1 MRESRRF
8 SGGGTPRGQGW
19 LRGLALALLMVVPML
34 AAATSVA
41 AQDDIVV
48 TMVTDTAGL
57 GDQNFND
64 LAFRGGTQA
73 AEDFGVT
80 FEALESETPADY
92 VRNLTQAAEQ
102 STLTVAVGFLLA
114 EALAEVAP
122 QYPDKQFLFID
133 GVVEGDNI
141 ASVTFKEH
149 QSSFLTG
156 IIAGLTTKTGIVG
169 YLGGQRIPPVIRYEV
184 GWVSGVKSVNPN
196 ADVRIV
202 YADTFN
208 DPALGNEITLT
219 MYNQGADIVQAAAGR
234 TGVGSFDAAKAA
246 GIGKWVVAAD
256 TDQSQLGAEYQ
267 LCVAQKGVDTAVYLV
282 SQQVVEGNFQGGVQ
296 DLGLAE
302 QGVDLTNVAASV
314 SPDTVAVADAY
325 KQAIIDGQ
333 ITVPATDDE
342 LAAFQPTTPEQLG
355 LSATPAETPVGSPVA
370 SPAASPAS

>member
-1 MRESRRF
+1 MWGSRRYF
-8 SGGGTPRGQGW
+8 GKGT
-19 LRGLALALLMVVPML
+19 LRGLALALLLVVPMV
-34 AAATSVA
+34 AAANHAA

-73 AEDFGVT
+73 ADEFGIS
-80 FEALESETPADY
+80 FEVLESESPADY
-92 VRNLTQAAEQ
+92 VRNLTQAAES

-114 EALAEVAP
+114 DALIDVAP

-133 GVVEGDNI
+133 GVVEEDNV

-156 IIAGLTTKTGIVG
+156 VIAGLTTQTGTVG
-169 YLGGQRIPPVIRYEV
+169 FLGGQRIPPVIRYEV
-184 GWVSGVKSVNPN
+184 GWVSGVRSVNPN
-196 ADVRIV
+196 AEILIV
-202 YADTFN
+202 YADNFD

-234 TGVGSFDAAKAA
+234 VGVGSFDAARAQ
-246 GIGKWVVAAD
+246 GVGNYVVAAD

-267 LCVAQKGVDTAVYLV
+267 LCVAVKGVDTAVYLV
-282 SQQVVEGNFQGGVQ
+282 SQQVVEGNFQAGIQ

-302 QGVDLTNVAASV
+302 EGVGLGSVASV
-314 SPDTVAVADAY
+314 VAPETVAVAEAY
-325 KQAIIDGQ
+325 QQAIIAGD

-342 LAAFQPTTPEQLG
+342 LAAYQYTTPEQLG
-355 LSATPAETPVGSPVA
+355 LQASPVA
-370 SPAASPAS
+370 SPVGSPAASPAA

>member
-1 MRESRRF
+1 MSGSRRF
-8 SGGGTPRGQGW
+8 SASTAPRTVV
-19 LRGLALALLMVVPML
+19 LALLLLVPML
-34 AAATSVA
+34 GAAANVSA
-41 AQDDIVV
+41 SAQSDIVV

-80 FEALESETPADY
+80 FEVLESETAADY
-92 VRNLTQAAEQ
+92 VRNLTTAAEQ

-114 EALAEVAP
+114 DALTDVAP

-133 GVVEGDNI
+133 GVVEVDNV

-156 IIAGLTTKTGIVG
+156 VIAGLSTTTGTVG

-196 ADVRIV
+196 AEVLII
-202 YADTFN
+202 YADNFN

-234 TGVGSFDAAKAA
+234 TGVGSFDAAKAQ
-246 GIGKWVVAAD
+246 GPGSYVVAAD

-282 SQQVVEGNFQGGVQ
+282 SQQVVEGNFQAGVQ

-302 QGVDLTNVAASV
+302 EGVGLTNIAASV
-314 SPDTVAVADAY
+314 PQETVAVAEAY
-325 KQAIIDGQ
+325 RQGIIDGQ
-333 ITVPATDDE
+333 VPVPATDEE
-342 LAAFQPTTPEQLG
+342 LVTYLQSPITPDQLG
-355 LSATPAETPVGSPVA
+355 LQATPMATPSGSPVA
-370 SPAASPAS
+370 SPAA